1 MNSVLAKL
9 GIAIPTSLIVAE
21 SLELNSLWTALVSFA
36 VSIITI
42 VGGEIIKFLVAYF
55 KNKTEKLEQKDN
67 EEEKK

>member
-1 MNSVLAKL
+1 MTSVLAKL

-36 VSIITI
+36 VSVITI

-55 KNKTEKLEQKDN
+55 KNKTEKLEHKNN

>member
-1 MNSVLAKL
+1 MQSALVKL
-9 GIAIPTSLIVAE
+9 GVAIPTSLIIAE

-55 KNKTEKLEQKDN
+55 KNKTEKLEHKDN